1 MNKKPGTSEK
11 SEVCTEHLRAI
22 HDTLDVLNGK
32 WKISIIGSLRFGK
45 KRFMELQR
53 EVEGVGSK
61 MLSKELRELEMN
73 ELVKRTVYDT
83 KPVTVEYELTPY
95 GKTLETIIDEM
106 ANWGRA
112 HRKRIMHPVNQ
123 LDLQDAL
130 SHL

>member
-1 MNKKPGTSEK
+1 MNKKTTSEK
-11 SEVCTEHLRAI
+11 PETCAEHLRAI

-32 WKISIIGSLRFGK
+32 WKIAIIGSLRFGK

-53 EVEGVGSK
+53 EVEGIGSK

-95 GKTLETIIDEM
+95 GKTLESIIDEM